1 MGGDGI
7 IGENVFVVPVRV
19 LPLWPAL
26 FSGFFQLTF
35 CLQLL
40 VPVFIGIGRLLS
52 DIGDIILFIQT
63 EKIPQP
69 LTELFVMLV
78 HDIHLSLYVIR
89 MAQSARTHRHGFF
102 PLALVPS
109 VTGLQGFRKQVYF
122 TAVQIQVLTHGIEVR
137 FPFGGLFDGG
147 THYAVLLRLKVLVE
161 LHPCQIR
168 VETDMMPGRKS
179 GGKHTPHLRYGRR
192 TARGD
197 ENRLS
202 QLLVLCLME
211 LVIGHRVIG
220 TFEPIYMFGFRERC
234 LGRAGYP

>member
-1 MGGDGI
+1 
-7 IGENVFVVPVRV
+7 
-19 LPLWPAL
+19 
-26 FSGFFQLTF
+26 
-35 CLQLL
+35 
-40 VPVFIGIGRLLS
+40 
-52 DIGDIILFIQT
+52 
-63 EKIPQP
+63 
-69 LTELFVMLV
+69 MLV
-78 HDIHLSLYVIR
+78 HNIHLILYVIR
-89 MAQSARTHRHGFF
+89 MAQPARTHRHGFF
-102 PLALVPS
+102 PLALESS

-179 GGKHTPHLRYGRR
+179 GRKHTPHLRYGWR

-202 QLLVLCLME
+202 QLLVLCLIE

-220 TFEPIYMFGFRERC
+220 TFEPIDMFGFRERC